1 MASLIIKLPLLD
13 LELFIHMHTLLWNM
27 PIHHTHVYDEYH
39 SHIGSSLRQNF
50 MRKLYNNCVISSLWA
65 HPIILFYFLTKS
77 DSLANQ
83 ISSYTIIFF
92 FWRPFLSNK
101 CNKDNIAIQP
111 FPRFDPLFANPLFVR
126 DMVFNERLTF
136 NISLWLG

>member
-1 MASLIIKLPLLD
+1 MTLPFMASLIIKLPLLD

-39 SHIGSSLRQNF
+39 SHIGSSLRQNV

-77 DSLANQ
+77 DILLYFSFEGH
-83 ISSYTIIFF
+83 S
-92 FWRPFLSNK
+92 FLTNVT
-101 CNKDNIAIQP
+101 
-111 FPRFDPLFANPLFVR
+111 R
-126 DMVFNERLTF
+126 TT
-136 NISLWLG
+136 